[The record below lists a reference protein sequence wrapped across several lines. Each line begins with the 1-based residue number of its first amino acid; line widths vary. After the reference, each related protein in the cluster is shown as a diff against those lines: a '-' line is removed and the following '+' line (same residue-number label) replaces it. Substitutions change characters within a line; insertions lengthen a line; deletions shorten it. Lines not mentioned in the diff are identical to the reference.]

1 MPLVP
6 HAVESA
12 PLVIYYYFFA
22 ISNNEMT
29 QWSDFPVPTRA
40 LVSGSS
46 SCKTVFGHA
55 DQGDSYGK
63 NLYVDT
69 LAPVATVFKDCP
81 PP

>member
-1 MPLVP
+1 
-6 HAVESA
+6 
-12 PLVIYYYFFA
+12 
-22 ISNNEMT
+22 MT